1 MQLFRHSLMCLL
13 YSTKGACAPFLVGV
27 HASVICTSSHMVD
40 LPMYPAQLT
49 MFQAVTHTTME
60 SIKPVHRLP
69 RPAPLFRQPCASQ
82 SSMVAPMH
90 STHKSGLCRFAP
102 SRPHLW
108 VGAWAL
114 TLNYCEPPALLHSP
128 LRGFGR
134 SHPFN
139 YQASCNS

>member
-13 YSTKGACAPFLVGV
+13 YSTKGACAPFFVGV
-27 HASVICTSSHMVD
+27 HASVLCISSHMVD
-40 LPMYPAQLT
+40 LPLYPAQLT

-60 SIKPVHRLP
+60 SVKPVHRLP

-82 SSMVAPMH
+82 SSMGAPVH
-90 STHKSGLCRFAP
+90 SAHKSGLCRFAP

-108 VGAWAL
+108 AGALAL
-114 TLNYCEPPALLHSP
+114 PLNYCEPPVFLHSP

-139 YQASCNS
+139 YQASGNS

>member
-40 LPMYPAQLT
+40 LPLYPAQLT
-49 MFQAVTHTTME
+49 MFQAVTHTAMV
-60 SIKPVHRLP
+60 IVQHGHRLP

-82 SSMVAPMH
+82 SSMAAPMH

-108 VGAWAL
+108 AGAWAL
-114 TLNYCEPPALLHSP
+114 ALNYCEPPVFLHSP

-139 YQASCNS
+139 YQASGIS